1 MQLVASLCY
10 FSPFISF
17 LICIHRPF
25 DLWKRASKC
34 DLLARGIARPL
45 YRAAIVTWW
54 CWLFFVIMI
63 SIGQII
69 TILGLFNTFVLLYR
83 QSNSS
88 KKCIPTFIIDKKYWL
103 WLTVLS
109 TSGNVTTWLIISLD
123 ATWFLISP
131 AVQLLKKL
139 YTLFS
144 SDSTSPVSPLPPDC
158 RSVKPAAPHLFKYL
172 T

>member
-88 KKCIPTFIIDKKYWL
+88 KKCIPTFIIDKKKLVVAHSVINLWKCDYMTHNLSGCYLVSNKSCSTTLKKALHTFLL
-103 WLTVLS
+103 WLHLTCVS
-109 TSGNVTTWLIISLD
+109 TSSRL
-123 ATWFLISP
+123 
-131 AVQLLKKL
+131 
-139 YTLFS
+139 
-144 SDSTSPVSPLPPDC
+144 
-158 RSVKPAAPHLFKYL
+158 
-172 T
+172 